1 MNNKN
6 MVNELRALGT
16 DQLSAKANE
25 VAEELMK
32 LRFRKKT
39 GQLTQNHQLKVARR
53 QLARVLTIKS
63 LASKN
68 SAINNSAGN
77 NSAGKNQAVKS

>member
-6 MVNELRALGT
+6 MINELRALGT

-53 QLARVLTIKS
+53 QLARVLTIK
-63 LASKN
+63 N
-68 SAINNSAGN
+68 M
-77 NSAGKNQAVKS
+77 AGKNMVGKNPTGKN